1 METQATRRCEWFP
14 RRRMKTSSRANAPV
28 CWSVLLRK
36 KLLTVWWWDGDIK
49 MSSSKKEKRVLN
61 HQKWGLHAKNTQYL
75 LSLRLKS
82 SAWMI
87 TTFFI
92 ADSTFSCRQSVRT
105 NQQRPLC
112 SPHATLDGVPRRRHI
127 CLCCVARSYWALAV
141 GVYMDATASG
151 CGGGAPA
158 QTHLPMKR
166 GRVCTGREQA
176 AGAVCWWRRPPSGD
190 AIKKYLP
197 VVSWQMKRC
206 RNIKK

>member
-92 ADSTFSCRQSVRT
+92 ADSTFGCRQSVRT

-151 CGGGAPA
+151 YGGGRQPRPICQWNGAASAQAESRRRAPFVDGA
-158 QTHLPMKR
+158 GLPLVMRSKNTCQWYR
-166 GRVCTGREQA
+166 GR
-176 AGAVCWWRRPPSGD
+176 WRD
-190 AIKKYLP
+190 AET
-197 VVSWQMKRC
+197 
-206 RNIKK
+206 